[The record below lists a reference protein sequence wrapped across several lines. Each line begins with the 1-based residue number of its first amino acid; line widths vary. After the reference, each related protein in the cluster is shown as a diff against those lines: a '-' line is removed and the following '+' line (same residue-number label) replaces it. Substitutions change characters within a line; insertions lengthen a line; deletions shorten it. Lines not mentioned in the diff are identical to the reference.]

1 MRGPGFKP
9 RENPLDSQSKLTK
22 TKNWE
27 DRAGSLVPVRS
38 VRREGMRTWA
48 DEQVG
53 VIPGPGIQEQVP
65 QRQLLLVD
73 PKARMTKI
81 PGTVKWEVPDG
92 NTQEIMSQG

>member
-1 MRGPGFKP
+1 MR
-9 RENPLDSQSKLTK
+9 S
-22 TKNWE
+22 
-27 DRAGSLVPVRS
+27 
-38 VRREGMRTWA
+38 WA

-53 VIPGPGIQEQVP
+53 VITGPGIQEQVP

-73 PKARMTKI
+73 LKARMAKI